1 MPELSRLW
9 PLKTGTP
16 LLNTLLGSGCEM
28 GVPKLSCCTCCWYC
42 ASCCCWKWSCE
53 WSCECI
59 RGYACCCSNEGAS
72 ISEQNF
78 CYCSM
83 PESSPILPQ
92 RSKANHRPLS
102 PHRKSTPKKRKKR
115 KWAAKTKVQN
125 NISDA
130 AAAKSAIEQKSTA
143 LFSSS
148 SSLCFTRAVVAGLRR
163 VAHTVGYCRAPSSIL
178 PKRRKAA
185 SKNLLHR
192 RSVFTVSNSTEPHSL
207 LIRRSSSHPT
217 IACTTVTYAVG
228 LN

>member
-92 RSKANHRPLS
+92 RSKANHRPL
-102 PHRKSTPKKRKKR
+102 PTPKKHPNKKKKKESGLQRQKERTIFLMQPQQRVQSNRSPQRSSPPPPRFASRALLSLACDASLTPWVTVARLLQSCPSAERQPRKIFYTEDR
-115 KWAAKTKVQN
+115 SLPFPTPQ
-125 NISDA
+125 SL
-130 AAAKSAIEQKSTA
+130 T
-143 LFSSS
+143 LFSSDD
-148 SSLCFTRAVVAGLRR
+148 
-163 VAHTVGYCRAPSSIL
+163 P
-178 PKRRKAA
+178 
-185 SKNLLHR
+185 
-192 RSVFTVSNSTEPHSL
+192 L
-207 LIRRSSSHPT
+207 LIRRLP
-217 IACTTVTYAVG
+217 V
-228 LN
+228 LL

>member
-92 RSKANHRPLS
+92 RSKANHRPL
-102 PHRKSTPKKRKKR
+102 PTPKKHPKKKKKKESGR
-115 KWAAKTKVQN
+115 QRQKERTIFLMQPQQRVQ
-125 NISDA
+125 S
-130 AAAKSAIEQKSTA
+130 SRSPQSSS
-143 LFSSS
+143 SSS

-207 LIRRSSSHPT
+207 LIRRLP
-217 IACTTVTYAVG
+217 V
-228 LN
+228 LL

>member
-1 MPELSRLW
+1 VAAKWESRNYLAA
-9 PLKTGTP
+9 LVAGTA
-16 LLNTLLGSGCEM
+16 LLAAAGSGA
-28 GVPKLSCCTCCWYC
+28 
-42 ASCCCWKWSCE
+42 AS
-53 WSCECI
+53 
-59 RGYACCCSNEGAS
+59 GAANA
-72 ISEQNF
+72 SEDTPVAAATKAPPFLNRTF
-78 CYCSM
+78 AIVRC
-83 PESSPILPQ
+83 PNLPQ
-92 RSKANHRPLS
+92 FFPKGARQTTALS
-102 PHRKSTPKKRKKR
+102 PHRKSTPTKRKKR
-115 KWAAKTKVQN
+115 KWAAKTKGEN